1 MDGDEAGRRT
11 ADGCHQCPPLQSTV
25 MCCTVLDGTGLDW
38 IGRVCHCLVR
48 YSTVRRYKGRDWKP
62 VGALGDC
69 EVALALRTTSCTSL
83 PACQPATYHLPV
95 LPIPAASNPSS
106 PSSQQRC
113 GARRVQK
120 NRVVF
125 LANYRHGSFWGRLL
139 SVTRYEV
146 DEQRPRRLFSC
157 SKQWLPVEALRL
169 VNGRKCCEYMSWDGE
184 ERSNGI

>member
-1 MDGDEAGRRT
+1 M
-11 ADGCHQCPPLQSTV
+11 
-25 MCCTVLDGTGLDW
+25 
-38 IGRVCHCLVR
+38 
-48 YSTVRRYKGRDWKP
+48 
-62 VGALGDC
+62 GALGDC

-83 PACQPATYHLPV
+83 PACQPTTYHLPV

-106 PSSQQRC
+106 SSQQRC

-157 SKQWLPVEALRL
+157 SKQWLPVEAL
-169 VNGRKCCEYMSWDGE
+169 GE
-184 ERSNGI
+184 WEKVL